1 MKGSI
6 KYNKDRNRKKGF
18 NYSRYSYI
26 FIYKGIQFT
35 AEYRAP
41 VLEFI
46 NTTEQAAAYLQ
57 HPDETGENEK
67 EQMTDC
73 TD

>member
-18 NYSRYSYI
+18 NY
-26 FIYKGIQFT
+26 K